1 MADFKIISDFKPAG
15 DQQQAINALVRGV
28 NNKEKHQTLLGIT
41 GSGKTFT
48 MANIIEQV
56 QKPTL
61 IISHNKTLAAQLFSE
76 FKSLFPNNAV
86 ELFISYYDYY
96 QPEAYMPV
104 SDTFIEKDS
113 SIDEEIDRLRIKATA
128 SLSSRKDVIIIASV
142 SCIYGIGSP
151 RSYKNLFVSMN
162 KGDIIDIKSLFK
174 KLVNIHY
181 NRNDMILEPG
191 TFRFRGDV
199 IEIFPRYEEFP
210 IRIEFFG
217 DEIEKIY
224 SFNSLTSKIL
234 DHRNYLSI
242 YPAKHFVVNRK
253 ELEKAMEKIRLELS
267 ERLIYF
273 KENGMLLEAQR
284 LEQRTLFDLEMMM
297 ELGYCS
303 GIENYSRHIDG
314 REKKQRPYTL
324 LDFFPDD
331 YLIFADES
339 HVSIPQLNAMYNGDK
354 SRKETLVEHGFR
366 LPSALDNRPMKF
378 TEFEKSA
385 NQIVYVSA
393 TPSDYELEQSG
404 GVFVE
409 QIIRPTGLLDPEI
422 FVRKTAGQ
430 IDNIINEIKNV
441 ISKNEKIFI
450 TTLTKKTAE
459 KLTDHLKSVG
469 IRAEY
474 MHSDIDT
481 IERIRILTS
490 LRENV
495 FDVLVGINLL
505 REGLDVP
512 EVSLIIV
519 LDADKEGFL
528 RSKTSLL
535 QVAGRAARNINGKVI
550 MYGDK
555 ITKSMQHLIDET
567 QRRRKL
573 QSDFNKQ
580 HSIIP
585 KTIKKVSGN
594 IIQSMMV
601 DKNKSNDNN
610 ILDLKNFDKQM
621 ESFDEHEALNCIE
634 SLKRKMKKCA
644 QNFQFEEAALLR
656 DQIIKLNGHIN
667 K

>member
-15 DQQQAINALVRGV
+15 DQQQAIDSIVSGL
-28 NNKEKHQTLLGIT
+28 NNNEKHQTLLGIT

-48 MANIIEQV
+48 MANIIEKV

-113 SIDEEIDRLRIKATA
+113 SIDEEIDKLRIKTTA
-128 SLSSRKDVIIIASV
+128 SLASRKDVIIIASV

-151 RSYKNLFVSMN
+151 RSYKNLFVSIN
-162 KGDIIDIKSLFK
+162 LGDIVDVKLLFK

-181 NRNDMILEPG
+181 NRNDMVLEPG
-191 TFRFRGDV
+191 TFRLRGDI
-199 IEIFPRYEEFP
+199 IELFPRYEEFP
-210 IRIEFFG
+210 IRIELFG
-217 DEIEKIY
+217 DEVEKIY
-224 SFNSLTSKIL
+224 SFNSLTSEIL
-234 DHRNYLSI
+234 DSKESLSI

-253 ELEKAMEKIRLELS
+253 DLEKAMEKIRTELS
-267 ERLIYF
+267 DRLAYF

-314 REKKQRPYTL
+314 RKKNQRPYTL
-324 LDFFPDD
+324 LDFFSDD

-339 HVSIPQLNAMYNGDK
+339 HVSIPQLNAMYNGDR
-354 SRKETLVEHGFR
+354 SRKNTLVEYGFR

-378 TEFEKSA
+378 SEFQEA
-385 NQIVYVSA
+385 TNQIVYVSA
-393 TPSDYELEQSG
+393 TPSEYELKQSKG
-404 GVFVE
+404 IFVE
-409 QIIRPTGLLDPEI
+409 QIIRPTGLLDPK
-422 FVRKTAGQ
+422 VVVKKTKGQ
-430 IDNIINEIKNV
+430 VDDLIKEVKKV
-441 ISKNEKIFI
+441 ISKNEKILI
-450 TTLTKKTAE
+450 TTLTKKMSE
-459 KLTDHLKSVG
+459 KLTDYLKGVG
-469 IRAEY
+469 LRAEY

-481 IERIRILTS
+481 LERIRILTS
-490 LRENV
+490 LRENI
-495 FDVLVGINLL
+495 FDILVGINLL
-505 REGLDVP
+505 REGLDIP

-535 QVAGRAARNINGKVI
+535 QVAGRAARNINGRVV
-550 MYGDK
+550 MYGDRV
-555 ITKSMQHLIDET
+555 TNSMKHLIDET
-567 QRRRKL
+567 KRRRKI
-573 QSDFNKQ
+573 QSDFNKKND
-580 HSIIP
+580 IIP
-585 KTIKKVSGN
+585 KTVKKTNS
-594 IIQSMMV
+594 IITSMMI
-601 DKNKSNDNN
+601 DKANKSQSN
-610 ILDLKNFDKQM
+610 LDIKNFDKKI
-621 ESFDEHEALNCIE
+621 ESFDAIEALDFVE
-634 SLKRKMKKCA
+634 KLKRKMKKCA

-656 DQIIKLNGHIN
+656 DQIIKINGQIN

>member
-15 DQQQAINALVRGV
+15 DQQQAIDSIVSGL
-28 NNKEKHQTLLGIT
+28 NNNEKHQTLLGIT

-48 MANIIEQV
+48 MANIIEKV

-113 SIDEEIDRLRIKATA
+113 SIDEEIDKLRIKTTA
-128 SLSSRKDVIIIASV
+128 SLASRKDVIIIASV

-151 RSYKNLFVSMN
+151 RSYKNLFVSIN
-162 KGDIIDIKSLFK
+162 LGDIVDVKLLFK

-181 NRNDMILEPG
+181 NRNDMVLEPG
-191 TFRFRGDV
+191 TFRLRGDI
-199 IEIFPRYEEFP
+199 IELFPRYEEFP
-210 IRIEFFG
+210 IRIELFG
-217 DEIEKIY
+217 DEVEKIY
-224 SFNSLTSKIL
+224 SFNSLTSEIL
-234 DHRNYLSI
+234 DSKESLSI

-253 ELEKAMEKIRLELS
+253 DLEKAMEKIRTELS
-267 ERLIYF
+267 DRLAYF

-314 REKKQRPYTL
+314 RKKNQRPYTL
-324 LDFFPDD
+324 LDFFSDD

-339 HVSIPQLNAMYNGDK
+339 HVSIPQLNAMYNGDR
-354 SRKETLVEHGFR
+354 SRKNTLVEYGFR

-378 TEFEKSA
+378 SEFEEA
-385 NQIVYVSA
+385 TNQIIYVSA
-393 TPSDYELEQSG
+393 TPSEYELKQSK

-409 QIIRPTGLLDPEI
+409 QIIRPTGLLDPK
-422 FVRKTAGQ
+422 VVVKKTKGQ
-430 IDNIINEIKNV
+430 VDDLIKEVKKV
-441 ISKNEKIFI
+441 ISKNEKILI
-450 TTLTKKTAE
+450 TTLTKKMSE
-459 KLTDHLKSVG
+459 KLTDYLKGVG
-469 IRAEY
+469 LRAEY

-481 IERIRILTS
+481 LERIRILTS
-490 LRENV
+490 LRENI
-495 FDVLVGINLL
+495 FDILVGINLL
-505 REGLDVP
+505 REGLDIP

-535 QVAGRAARNINGKVI
+535 QVAGRAARNINGRVI
-550 MYGDK
+550 MYGDRV
-555 ITKSMQHLIDET
+555 TNSMKYLIDET
-567 QRRRKL
+567 KRRRKI
-573 QSDFNKQ
+573 QSDFNKKND
-580 HSIIP
+580 IIP
-585 KTIKKVSGN
+585 KTVKKTNS
-594 IIQSMMV
+594 IITSMMI
-601 DKNKSNDNN
+601 DKANKSQSN
-610 ILDLKNFDKQM
+610 LDIKNFDKKI
-621 ESFDEHEALNCIE
+621 ESFDAIEALDFVE
-634 SLKRKMKKCA
+634 KLKRKMKKCA

-656 DQIIKLNGHIN
+656 DQIIKINGQIN

>member
-15 DQQQAINALVRGV
+15 DQQQAINSLVDGI
-28 NNKEKHQTLLGIT
+28 NNNEKHQTLLGIT

-48 MANIIEQV
+48 MANVIEKV

-76 FKSLFPNNAV
+76 FKTLFPNNAV

-113 SIDEEIDRLRIKATA
+113 SIDEEIDRLRIKTTA

-151 RSYKNLFVSMN
+151 RSYKDLFISIKV
-162 KGDIIDIKSLFK
+162 GDILDIKSFFK

-191 TFRFRGDV
+191 TFRLRGDV
-199 IEIFPRYEEFP
+199 IELFPRYEEFP
-210 IRIEFFG
+210 VRIELFG
-217 DEIEKIY
+217 DEVEKIHT
-224 SFNSLTSKIL
+224 FNALTSEIL
-234 DHRNYLSI
+234 DTQDHLSI
-242 YPAKHFVVNRK
+242 YPAKHFVVNRQ
-253 ELEKAMEKIRLELS
+253 ELERAMKQIRLELS
-267 ERLIYF
+267 DRLIF
-273 KENGMLLEAQR
+273 LKENGMLLEAQR

-297 ELGYCS
+297 ELGYCA
-303 GIENYSRHIDG
+303 GIENYSRHIDN
-314 REKKQRPYTL
+314 RKKGQRPYAL
-324 LDFFPDD
+324 LDFFPDN

-339 HVSIPQLNAMYNGDK
+339 HVSIPQLNAMYNGDR
-354 SRKETLVEHGFR
+354 SRKETLVEYGFR

-378 TEFEKSA
+378 TEFQEVT
-385 NQIVYVSA
+385 NQIIYVSA
-393 TPSDYELEQSG
+393 TPADYELEQSK
-404 GVFVE
+404 GVFTE

-422 FVRKTAGQ
+422 FVRKTKGQ
-430 IDNIINEIKNV
+430 IDNIITEIKKV
-441 ISKNEKIFI
+441 ISKNEKILI
-450 TTLTKKTAE
+450 TTLTKKMAE
-459 KLTDHLKSVG
+459 KLTEYLTGVG

-481 IERIRILTS
+481 MERIQILTS
-490 LRENV
+490 LRNNE

-505 REGLDVP
+505 REGLDIP

-535 QVAGRAARNINGKVI
+535 QVAGRAARNVNGRVI

-567 QRRRKL
+567 DRRRKI
-573 QSDFNKQ
+573 QSEFNKKN
-580 HSIIP
+580 HIVP
-585 KTIKKVSGN
+585 KTVKKTSN
-594 IIQSMMV
+594 MITSMMV
-601 DKNKSNDNN
+601 DKNN
-610 ILDLKNFDKQM
+610 KNKDYIDSKKFDKKI
-621 ESFDEHEALNCIE
+621 ESLDKIEALDFVDK
-634 SLKRKMKKCA
+634 LKRKMKKCA
-644 QNFQFEEAALLR
+644 QNFQFEEAALIR
-656 DQIIKLNGHIN
+656 DQIIKINGQI
-667 K
+667 KK